1 MKIIRTLA
9 TILTLAITCSATA
22 QTITPPT
29 RRAKTPTVEYH
40 QPDLK
45 PGYRG
50 FANFAWVMGVG
61 EWAVDRVEFA
71 TVHGYQ
77 ICPNLFVGAGVS
89 LDYYCSGCASSLS
102 LPVFGDIRAEFN
114 TGKAMPFI
122 DIRTGYALE
131 IDDVKGFYF
140 SPSIGVKHHQ
150 LNVSLGYV
158 LQRTRFDVFGV
169 HILPWVHSC
178 SAIAVRIGCDF

>member
-9 TILTLAITCSATA
+9 AILALAITCSATA

-29 RRAKTPTVEYH
+29 RRAKTPTIEYH

-89 LDYYCSGCASSLS
+89 LDYYCSGCASSSNIVLTHNSQS
-102 LPVFGDIRAEFN
+102 LNFVKQAESEVN
-114 TGKAMPFI
+114 NC
-122 DIRTGYALE
+122 YLC
-131 IDDVKGFYF
+131 V
-140 SPSIGVKHHQ
+140 
-150 LNVSLGYV
+150 
-158 LQRTRFDVFGV
+158 
-169 HILPWVHSC
+169 
-178 SAIAVRIGCDF
+178 